1 MWSCVGLCRTSFCSL
16 EINGEGWGI
25 TMSTIYSH
33 ILGKWSY
40 REKAN
45 MAKYYQLVNLG
56 GGQMGVYYILSTKK
70 FERKV
75 VFIES

>member
-1 MWSCVGLCRTSFCSL
+1 
-16 EINGEGWGI
+16 
-25 TMSTIYSH
+25 
-33 ILGKWSY
+33 
-40 REKAN
+40 

-56 GGQMGVYYILSTKK
+56 GGKMVVYYILSTKM

>member
-1 MWSCVGLCRTSFCSL
+1 
-16 EINGEGWGI
+16 
-25 TMSTIYSH
+25 
-33 ILGKWSY
+33 
-40 REKAN
+40 